1 MERCSWP
8 QVGQRRRRAC
18 GGLDWAYSTRE
29 SRRTRC
35 ATKLAGGRC
44 NHEKHGATVSGRA
57 AQTNCNDAARGFRV
71 ADISTLEWDERPA
84 KDGEEPRRLTDITTA
99 AGLQQS
105 RARVWRYPAHSTGRR
120 HRDHAQEEVF
130 VVISGQLTMLLGDE
144 GERADVGPGSVIA
157 VDAMTPLQI
166 RNEGDE
172 ELVVYAYGA
181 PPLQE
186 GADMLDDVPCRLAP
200 NAQKVSGTETV
211 SDAGMAS

>member
-1 MERCSWP
+1 MMP
-8 QVGQRRRRAC
+8 PVG
-18 GGLDWAYSTRE
+18 Y
-29 SRRTRC
+29 
-35 ATKLAGGRC
+35 
-44 NHEKHGATVSGRA
+44 
-57 AQTNCNDAARGFRV
+57 RV

-186 GADMLDDVPCRLAP
+186 GADMLDDVPLPPRA
-200 NAQKVSGTETV
+200 
-211 SDAGMAS
+211 